1 VFQNTLKKYVS
12 DISSI
17 YLSGRATEGSYYHA
31 LKSSLEEYAN
41 AKGIDSEV
49 IVQPKLSEGGMPDM
63 LLRSQSG
70 IIGHVEVKDIPNNL
84 EETQKTKQ
92 LASYRQAYPNLILTD
107 LFTFLL
113 FRNGKKVSTA
123 TLANKN
129 PLLLSRK
136 VPKIVDAVN
145 VEKLLDSFLSYVAPE
160 SLTAKELATELAKRA
175 KQLSNGVVVELDSN
189 NPQLVQVYESIK
201 NQLLPSLTAEYF
213 ADIYAQTIAYGLFF
227 ARVEAGSKQFNRIN
241 AYSYIPDNI
250 PLLRRLFYIMQDP
263 SLIDH
268 LKWILDD
275 IVTVLNK
282 ADITSV
288 MKNLHTKSWS
298 EDPVIHFYE
307 TFLTVYNPEEREHLG
322 VYYTPAP
329 VVAYIMAS
337 VQEFLVKAFGKQDGL
352 ADSSVTLLDPASGTS
367 TFPIMAIRLCHDMY
381 SKQGKAGAFPSLVKE
396 HILKNYF
403 AFELLLAPYVIGHF
417 KATLSLQDFGCTLT
431 NERFQLYLTNALE
444 MKLPAS
450 QRSLFPEIENEG
462 RSASRVKEEP
472 VFVIVGNP
480 PYSVSS
486 DNKSEF
492 IENLMKAYKTNLD
505 DEKNIQ
511 PLSDD
516 YIKFLRFA
524 NWKIAETSRKGIV
537 GMITNNA
544 YLDGLIHRSMRKKL
558 FEDFDQIYIL
568 NLHGNLR
575 SHEKTPEGKKDE
587 NVFDIQTGVA
597 IIFLLKNGGE
607 KKVFHSDLW
616 GPRNLKYQWLLSHN
630 AFNTEWKELTPTPQD
645 YWFYPRKD
653 VEKYDTLPSLSELMP
668 FHREGVKTHRDW
680 LVVGFE
686 RDEISA
692 KLNFVRLLPE
702 DEIMFALQLSEHY
715 RASVAH
721 AKNLVL
727 ALPEI
732 DKGRII
738 EYSYRPF
745 DTRYLYYDTRIL
757 DRPRP
762 DLYKQ
767 LGSIFLVTRR
777 NSRQWPG
784 EWSFAHVTRDIP
796 DIDMRGGVYVYPL
809 IVNGKPN
816 FSKAFRDWAI
826 EQFGEPFYPEI
837 LLGYIYGILYC
848 KAYRKKYASE
858 LRTSFPRIP
867 LTSDKDLFLKISSIG
882 RELIQLHLLSNPKIW
897 QSMAGFPEVGSD
909 IVEKITFDAANSRA
923 LINDK
928 QYFSKIDPEIWEYE
942 VGGYR
947 VCERW
952 LRERIGRKLN
962 SNDQTFFMRIVGSIK
977 DTIKLQRE
985 LDNLHSEI
993 ERNAVILTQTNE
1005 QQRLVK

>member
-1 VFQNTLKKYVS
+1 
-12 DISSI
+12 
-17 YLSGRATEGSYYHA
+17 
-31 LKSSLEEYAN
+31 LEEYAN
-41 AKGIDSEV
+41 TKGIDSEV
-49 IVQPKLSEGGMPDM
+49 IVQPKRSEGGMPDM

-84 EETQKTKQ
+84 EETEKTKQ

-129 PLLLSRK
+129 SLLLSRK
-136 VPKIVDAVN
+136 VPKIVDAAN
-145 VEKLLDSFLSYVAPE
+145 IEKLLDSFLSYVAPE
-160 SLTAKELATELAKRA
+160 SMTAKELATELAKRA
-175 KQLSNGVVVELDSN
+175 KQLSNGVFVELEN
-189 NPQLVQVYESIK
+189 GNPQLVQVYESIK

-275 IVTVLNK
+275 IVNVLNK
-282 ADITSV
+282 ADIISV

-329 VVAYIMAS
+329 VVAYIMSS
-337 VQEFLVKAFGKQDGL
+337 VQEFLVRAFGKQDGL

-417 KATLSLQDFGCTLT
+417 KATLSLQDFGCNLT

-444 MKLPAS
+444 MKLPTS

-492 IENLMKAYKTNLD
+492 IENLMAAYKTNLD
-505 DEKNIQ
+505 KEKNIQ

-558 FEDFDQIYIL
+558 SEDFDQIYIL

-575 SHEKTPEGKKDE
+575 SHERTPECKKDE

-597 IIFLLKNGGE
+597 IIFLVKNGGE
-607 KKVFHSDLW
+607 KKVYYSDLW
-616 GPRNLKYQWLLSHN
+616 GTRNLKYQWLLSHD
-630 AFNTEWKELTPTPQD
+630 AFNTEWKELNPTPQD
-645 YWFYPRKD
+645 FWFYPRES
-653 VEKYDTLPSLSELMP
+653 VEKYDTFPSLSELMP
-668 FHREGVKTHRDW
+668 FHRQGVKTHRDW

-692 KLNFVRLLPE
+692 KFNSVRTLPE

-715 RASVAH
+715 RASIAH

-727 ALPEI
+727 ALPAI
-732 DKGRII
+732 DEDRII

-762 DLYKQ
+762 ELYKQ
-767 LGSIFLVTRR
+767 LGDIFLVTRR

-784 EWSFAHVTRDIP
+784 EWSFAHVTREIP
-796 DIDMRGGVYVYPL
+796 DIDMRGGVFVYPL
-809 IVNGKPN
+809 VVNGKPN
-816 FSKAFRDWAI
+816 FSKDIIDWAI
-826 EQFGEPFYPEI
+826 EKFGEPFDPEN
-837 LLGYIYGILYC
+837 LRGYIYGILYC
-848 KAYRKKYASE
+848 KAYRKKYASA
-858 LRTSFPRIP
+858 LRTGFPRIP
-867 LTSDKDLFLKISSIG
+867 LTSDKELFLKISMIG
-882 RELIQLHLLSNPKIW
+882 KELIQLHLLSNPKIW
-897 QSMAGFPEVGSD
+897 QSMAGFPEVGTD

-923 LINDK
+923 LVNDK

-942 VGGYR
+942 VGGYKI
-947 VCERW
+947 CERW

-977 DTIKLQRE
+977 DTIRLQRE
-985 LDNLHSEI
+985 LDNLYSEI
-993 ERNAVILTQTNE
+993 ERNVVILTQTNE